1 MRHPQ
6 GGSGYSMLIASWLLA
21 STVLWGCGTGPSP
34 PPWTPLPAATVEPTP
49 TVRAMLTRTPATATV
64 ATGHEQPLTP
74 LPAATPSPR
83 ATLPATT
90 AGKAEAP
97 SPPPLP
103 QVFIESGGRRYQG
116 WRGSYCWPV
125 STNSHVCADSAA
137 WRGFDEAP
145 TVRMKPGNGFRI
157 VVAGDGS
164 SLDQVRVATFTVLE
178 TKPVLTWGEEVYS
191 TNSREVP
198 ALDLPVGVYFVATF
212 LKFKVGDVS
221 YGFKIEISD

>member
-1 MRHPQ
+1 M
-6 GGSGYSMLIASWLLA
+6 
-21 STVLWGCGTGPSP
+21 
-34 PPWTPLPAATVEPTP
+34 PTP
-49 TVRAMLTRTPATATV
+49 TVAS
-64 ATGHEQPLTP
+64 GHEQPLTP

-125 STNSHVCADSAA
+125 STNSHLCADSAE

-145 TVRMKPGNGFRI
+145 TVRLKRGDGFRI
-157 VVAGDGS
+157 VIAGDD
-164 SLDQVRVATFTVLE
+164 SLLEEVRVEAFTVLE
-178 TKPVLTWGEEVYS
+178 TKPVLTWGESVYS
-191 TNSREVP
+191 INLGEVP
-198 ALDLPVGVYFVATF
+198 ALDLPAGVYFVSTF
-212 LKFKVGDVS
+212 LIFQFGDVA
-221 YGFKIEISD
+221 YGFKIEIVN

>member
-1 MRHPQ
+1 ML
-6 GGSGYSMLIASWLLA
+6 SLLIAPWLLA
-21 STVLWGCGTGPSP
+21 CGVMLACGGDLSD
-34 PPWTPLPAATVEPTP
+34 PWTPLPAATAEPPP
-49 TVRAMLTRTPATATV
+49 TMPTMLTPTV

-145 TVRMKPGNGFRI
+145 TVRMKRGDGFRI
-157 VVAGDGS
+157 VIAGDD
-164 SLDQVRVATFTVLE
+164 SLLEEVRVEAFTVLE
-178 TKPVLTWGEEVYS
+178 TKPVLTWGESVYS
-191 TNSREVP
+191 INLGEVP
-198 ALDLPVGVYFVATF
+198 ALDLPAGVYFVSTF
-212 LKFKVGDVS
+212 FKFQFGDVA
-221 YGFKIEISD
+221 YGFKIEIVN

>member
-6 GGSGYSMLIASWLLA
+6 GGAGYSVLIASWLLT

-34 PPWTPLPAATVEPTP
+34 PWTPLPAATAEPAP

-64 ATGHEQPLTP
+64 ATGQELPLEP
-74 LPAATPSPR
+74 SSSATPSP
-83 ATLPATT
+83 PATMSAAT
-90 AGKAEAP
+90 VGRIEAP
-97 SPPPLP
+97 PPPPLP
-103 QVFIESGGRRYQG
+103 QVFLESGERLYQG
-116 WRGSYCWPV
+116 WRGSYCWPISANS
-125 STNSHVCADSAA
+125 STCADSAG
-137 WRGFDEAP
+137 WRGFDEAT

-178 TKPVLTWGEEVYS
+178 TRPVLTWGEEVYS

-212 LKFKVGDVS
+212 LKFQVGDVF
-221 YGFKIEISD
+221 YGFKIEIAD